1 MGLLDL
7 FAVNYAPKQKE
18 IDAASVVPYQSY
30 YTYTDTPIT
39 ANRQEA
45 MQVPAV
51 ARARGIMCGTVG
63 SLPLHAYNKTT
74 GARVYGNPLLT
85 QPDPDLPLSV
95 TMAWTAEDLLFRG
108 WSAWQ
113 VLAVSTEDGRPTQ
126 ARRLDPDT
134 VSWNTD
140 YPTNTQISQFFY
152 LGQPLPNSGV
162 GSIIFFNGI
171 DEGILARGGRTIH
184 SAIQVEKAILRM
196 AQEPVPTTVLKNSG
210 VDLPAE
216 QVTNLLTSWKRAR
229 QERATAYL
237 AGNLEIQTLGFDAV
251 QMQLAENRMGLA
263 SEVARM
269 VNIPAWY
276 LNAEAASMTYTN
288 VTSERRSL
296 IDFSIRPTLIM
307 PIEQRLSMADI
318 TPITQEVRFS
328 LEDYLRGNPLE
339 QIEVIG
345 KMLELELIDRDE
357 ARGMLDLV
365 ERGRENDRN

>member
-7 FAVNYAPKQKE
+7 FAINPVAKPKVE
-18 IDAASVVPYQSY
+18 AAAVVPYQSY
-30 YTYTDTPIT
+30 YTYSDNMPVV
-39 ANRQEA
+39 ANRQQA
-45 MQVPAV
+45 MEVPAV
-51 ARARGIMCGTVG
+51 ARARGIMCGTIG

-74 GARVYGNPLLT
+74 QARVYGNPLLT

-113 VLAVSTEDGRPTQ
+113 VLAVNGEDGRPTQ

-140 YPTNTQISQFFY
+140 YPTGSKITSFYY
-152 LGQPLPNSGV
+152 LGQVLPSTGV

-184 SAIQVEKAILRM
+184 SALAIEKAISRM
-196 AQEPVPTTVLKNSG
+196 AAEPVPTTVLKNSG

-216 QVTNLLTSWKRAR
+216 QVTNMLTSWKKAR
-229 QERATAYL
+229 QERSTAYL
-237 AGNLEIQTLGFDAV
+237 AGNLEIQTLGFDAT
-251 QMQLAENRMGLA
+251 QMQLAENRMGMA
-263 SEVARM
+263 SEIARM

-296 IDFSIRPTLIM
+296 LDFGILPLLLK
-307 PIEQRLSMADI
+307 PIEQRLSMPDI
-318 TPITQEVRFS
+318 TPITQEVRFD
-328 LEDYLRGNPLE
+328 LDEYLRGNPIE
-339 QIEVIG
+339 QIDVVE
-345 KMLELELIDRDE
+345 KMINLGLIDIAE

-365 ERGRENDRN
+365 EKGNND

>member
-30 YTYTDTPIT
+30 FTYSDVPIT
-39 ANRQEA
+39 ANRQDA
-45 MQVPAV
+45 MTVPAV

-108 WSAWQ
+108 WAAWQ

-140 YPTNTQISQFFY
+140 YPSGTKITQFY
-152 LGQPLPNSGV
+152 HLGQPVPNSGV

-171 DEGILARGGRTIH
+171 DEGILSRGGRTIQ
-184 SAIQVEKAILRM
+184 SAIAIEKAISRM
-196 AQEPVPTTVLKNSG
+196 AAEPVPTTVLKNSG

-328 LEDYLRGNPLE
+328 LEDYLRGNPIE